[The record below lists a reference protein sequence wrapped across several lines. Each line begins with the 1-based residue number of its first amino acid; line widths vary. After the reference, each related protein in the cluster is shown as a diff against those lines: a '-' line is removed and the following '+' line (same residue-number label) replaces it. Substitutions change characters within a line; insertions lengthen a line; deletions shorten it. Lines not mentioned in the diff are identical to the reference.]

1 MRILVLE
8 ASEEYY
14 HTYLL
19 RLFAK
24 LLPSDKL
31 EFVHA
36 PRLEDALGLL
46 EQEWDIVLLGYR
58 FPDSVKVASEQ
69 GSEMVVRNGGDWLRL
84 RRAAERVRG
93 LKKSFV
99 IGVTS
104 NQPES
109 QALRLLQLGTTCYS
123 KLQVIDIA
131 KTIQGQLDLAEM
143 TAKAQQVGEE

>member
-84 RRAAERVRG
+84 RRSAEKVRG
-93 LKKSFV
+93 LEKSF
-99 IGVTS
+99 IIAMTS
-104 NQPES
+104 SQPEGR
-109 QALRLLQLGTTCYS
+109 ALRILTADAAYS
-123 KLQVIDIA
+123 KLQVV
-131 KTIQGQLDLAEM
+131 DLAKM
-143 TAKAQQVGEE
+143 IQARLSHVKLVAKAQQVGEE